1 MRGFM
6 DAGTCDMGRGTS
18 RLGAWGSG
26 MRRLVDAGTRGREN
40 VGTGGRETVQGLGY
54 VGRRYS
60 RF

>member
-1 MRGFM
+1 
-6 DAGTCDMGRGTS
+6 
-18 RLGAWGSG
+18 

-60 RF
+60 IFALNLQSTIFGALEKGIICWRVC